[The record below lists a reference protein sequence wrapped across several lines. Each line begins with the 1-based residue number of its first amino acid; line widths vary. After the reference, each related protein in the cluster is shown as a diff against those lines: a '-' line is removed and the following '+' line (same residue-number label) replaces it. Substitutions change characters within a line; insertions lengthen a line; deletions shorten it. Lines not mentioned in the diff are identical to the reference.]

1 MVYRQRGTTSFFRMR
16 PINIDIR
23 PNNMSKAFNISA
35 SRRGFS
41 LAEVLA
47 ALTIGSMVLVTVLV
61 IYGRVETVAAGITR
75 KLESSQLPFEVLQYI
90 AEDLDRIVEGD
101 SDIKVTVENKFKEGY
116 SSAKLTILKTY
127 NDIKNKPQT
136 SEEIIWQTD
145 YDYESDA
152 NGLVLYR
159 SYDGIGL
166 EDKLLDEQRAS
177 WEEAYPFVPICE
189 GVTFFK
195 IEIPRGENALNK
207 WTHSS
212 LPYGIT
218 VTISF
223 AEPFETL
230 DGTFDV
236 PDAEKVARTIAIGR
250 TRKIGFTFPKKEY
263 DSEEVSE
270 DKEEEEGEDEEE
282 IGEDEEEIGEDE
294 EEIGEDAGETGKDKY
309 EEDEENKA
317 EKGDVEQ
324 GSKRR

>member
-1 MVYRQRGTTSFFRMR
+1 ML
-16 PINIDIR
+16 
-23 PNNMSKAFNISA
+23 NNMKKTLNSSNS
-35 SRRGFS
+35 SPGFS
-41 LAEVLA
+41 LTEVLA
-47 ALTIGSMVLVTVLV
+47 ALTIGSMILVTVLV
-61 IYGRVETVAAGITR
+61 IYGRVETVAAGIAR

-101 SDIKVTVENKFKEGY
+101 SDIKFTVENKFKEGY
-116 SSAKLTILKTY
+116 PSAKLTILKTY
-127 NDIKNKPQT
+127 NDSKNKPQT

-189 GVTFFK
+189 GVTLFK

-236 PDAEKVARTIAIGR
+236 PDAEKVTRTIAIGR
-250 TRKIGFTFPKKEY
+250 TRKIGFIFPKKEY

-270 DKEEEEGEDEEE
+270 DKEGEEGEDEEE
-282 IGEDEEEIGEDE
+282 IGEDEEETD
-294 EEIGEDAGETGKDKY
+294 EDAEKIGKDEY
-309 EEDEENKA
+309 EEDEEKKA
-317 EKGDVEQ
+317 EKGDEER